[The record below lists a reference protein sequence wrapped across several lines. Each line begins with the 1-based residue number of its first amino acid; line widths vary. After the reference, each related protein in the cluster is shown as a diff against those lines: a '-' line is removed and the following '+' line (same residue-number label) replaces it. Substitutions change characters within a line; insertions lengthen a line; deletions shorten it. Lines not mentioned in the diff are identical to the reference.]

1 MRVLPIKRFV
11 GYCLIRCLNLISYI
25 FTCFLN
31 MTISCLSQQEEP
43 NISQMLIR
51 KTLVPIVPIDEQK
64 RIVSEISIEMSI
76 VEQNKRL
83 IEIFQQKIKDKIAEV
98 WGA

>member
-1 MRVLPIKRFV
+1 MATAFFV
-11 GYCLIRCLNLISYI
+11 DIDLKYLWIMLNQLNLRQYAKVGGQPS
-25 FTCFLN
+25 
-31 MTISCLSQQEEP
+31 
-43 NISQMLIR
+43 ISQTTVYERSIPLPPME
-51 KTLVPIVPIDEQK
+51 VQK
-64 RIVSEISIEMSI
+64 KIVSRIGEEMAA